1 MKDDIANELFVMNN
15 ITVEKLFELGAD
27 AFTLYAFYYKTAKWQ
42 KTMEPWANNEYV
54 MKNLGWGR
62 PRLLKTKAQLEKAQM
77 IEQVRVVDEK
87 TNQVQKWAIKLKYLQ
102 TVSTS
107 QVGTESTSQFFPPVD
122 GCDCNNIYNNK
133 ISKELN
139 NNNIPPC
146 NSPQGEQLREHFKDL
161 WNNKL
166 IAFYKQC
173 YPHNVQL
180 QKITRASLK
189 HLPARDKELK
199 SLVKELIADGV
210 ITAEDVGDDVWRWAF
225 TQIWE
230 RIQRSSFLRGTAA
243 GYEGFVPNAEFILA
257 PSKFIKIVTPVAISK
272 YGLDDKR

>member
-1 MKDDIANELFVMNN
+1 MLNNENY
-15 ITVEKLFELGAD
+15 ITVQGWMVKELGLKGNKLLTYALIYGFSQDGKSEFTGSLSYTAD
-27 AFTLYAFYYKTAKWQ
+27 WVGVTKRAIIDIINDLIDKKLIAKVEHTAGNVKYYSYKTTSAENF
-42 KTMEPWANNEYV
+42 T
-54 MKNLGWGR
+54 GS
-62 PRLLKTKAQLEKAQM
+62 
-77 IEQVRVVDEK
+77 EK
-87 TNQVQKWAIKLKYLQ
+87 TSPGGSEK
-102 TVSTS
+102 TS
-107 QVGTESTSQFFPPVD
+107 PQHID
-122 GCDCNNIYNNK
+122 I
-133 ISKELN
+133 I

-166 IAFYKQC
+166 IVFYKQC

-225 TQIWE
+225 NQIWE
-230 RIQRSSFLRGTAA
+230 RIQRSSFLRGTAR

-257 PSKFIKIVTPVAISK
+257 PSKFIKIVTPIAISK